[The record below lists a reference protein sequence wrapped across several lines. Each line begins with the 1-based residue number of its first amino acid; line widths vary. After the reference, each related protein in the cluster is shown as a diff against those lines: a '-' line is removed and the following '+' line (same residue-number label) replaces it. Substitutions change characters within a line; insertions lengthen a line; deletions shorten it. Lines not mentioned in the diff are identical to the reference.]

1 MATAV
6 ATNPTEPRVVNR
18 WVQMIAGVFAMMA
31 IANLQYAW
39 TLFTKPL
46 MNNLHATL
54 AAVQVTFA
62 AFIIAE
68 TWLVPFEGYLIDRLG
83 PRRVIAIGG
92 ILVGLGWIGSGYAQS
107 LHSLYFWYVAGGVG
121 AGAVYGGCIGNALK
135 WFPDHRGLTAGFTSG
150 AYGIGTALTVA
161 PIAAMLK
168 SSGYQKTFVTWGFI
182 QGAVVIIAAMFIVAP
197 PKGWLPKGWSAAEAL
212 TKVKVRTSTY
222 DMTHWQMLKTPAFY
236 VIYIMMTLV
245 AFGGLVVTAQIAP
258 IARFYNVDK
267 VIIAWGMS
275 ALVLA
280 IEVDRILNGLTRP
293 FWGWV
298 SDHIGREN
306 TMFIAFLCEA
316 TAVFALL
323 HTISRPIWFIL
334 LSGLCFFAWGEI
346 FSLFPSIT
354 GDLFGKK
361 WATTNY
367 GIVYTSKG
375 LASIFAGPVAALASV
390 KTGSWVQVFY
400 AMVFCDVLAAF
411 LALFWLKPVAKKTF
425 LKAQEMQRLEE
436 ADAARA
442 AAAAARVAKGV
453 LV

>member
-6 ATNPTEPRVVNR
+6 ATTPTEPRVVNR
-18 WVQMIAGVFAMMA
+18 WVQMIAGVIAMMA

-46 MNNLHATL
+46 TQSLHATL
-54 AAVQVTFA
+54 AAVQVAFA

-83 PRRVIAIGG
+83 PRKVIAIGG

-121 AGAVYGGCIGNALK
+121 AGAVYGGTIGNSLK
-135 WFPDHRGLTAGFTSG
+135 WFPDHRGLCAGFTSG

-161 PIAAMLK
+161 PIAKMIKA
-168 SSGYQKTFVTWGFI
+168 SGYQHTFVTWGFI
-182 QGAVVIIAAMFIVAP
+182 QGIVVILAAMVIVAP
-197 PKGWLPKGWSAAEAL
+197 PKGWKPAGWTESDS
-212 TKVKVRTSTY
+212 KVRKSPY

-258 IARFYNVDK
+258 IAKFYGVDK
-267 VIIAWGMS
+267 VIIWGTMS
-275 ALVLA
+275 ALVVA
-280 IEVDRILNGLTRP
+280 IEVDRILNGITRP

-306 TMFIAFLCEA
+306 TMFIAFMCEA
-316 TAVFALL
+316 AAVFALL

-375 LASIFAGPVAALASV
+375 LASIFAGPVAAMASV
-390 KTGSWVQVFY
+390 KTGSWIQVFY
-400 AMVFCDVLAAF
+400 AMVACDFIAAL

-425 LKAQEMQRLEE
+425 EKAQELQRQEE
-436 ADAARA
+436 AQAARA
-442 AAAAARVAKGV
+442 AAAAGRTAKEGV

>member
-6 ATNPTEPRVVNR
+6 ATTPTEPRVVNR
-18 WVQMIAGVFAMMA
+18 WVQMIAGVIAMMA

-46 MNNLHATL
+46 TQSLHATL
-54 AAVQVTFA
+54 AAVQVAFA

-83 PRRVIAIGG
+83 PRKVIAIGG
-92 ILVGLGWIGSGYAQS
+92 VLVGLGWIGSGYAQS

-121 AGAVYGGCIGNALK
+121 AGAVYGGTIGNSLK
-135 WFPDHRGLTAGFTSG
+135 WFPDHRGLCAGFTSG

-161 PIAAMLK
+161 PIAAMIK
-168 SSGYQKTFVTWGFI
+168 SAGYQKTFITWGII
-182 QGAVVIIAAMFIVAP
+182 QGIVVVLAAMVIVAP
-197 PKGWLPKGWSAAEAL
+197 PKGWKPAGWTEASSTVRKSA
-212 TKVKVRTSTY
+212 Y

-236 VIYIMMTLV
+236 VIYLMMTLV

-258 IARFYNVDK
+258 IAKFYGVDK
-267 VIIAWGMS
+267 VIIWGSMS
-275 ALVLA
+275 ALVVA
-280 IEVDRILNGLTRP
+280 IEVDRILNGITRP

-316 TAVFALL
+316 AAVFALL
-323 HTISRPIWFIL
+323 HTISHPVWFIL

-400 AMVFCDVLAAF
+400 VMVMCDFLAAL
-411 LALFWLKPVAKKTF
+411 LALFWLKPVAKRTYE
-425 LKAQEMQRLEE
+425 KAQELQRQEE
-436 ADAARA
+436 AAERA
-442 AAAAARVAKGV
+442 AAARAGAKGV

>member
-18 WVQMIAGVFAMMA
+18 WVQMIAGVVAMMA

-46 MNNLHATL
+46 TQSLNATL
-54 AAVQVTFA
+54 AAVQVAFA

-83 PRRVIAIGG
+83 PRLVIGIGG
-92 ILVGLGWIGSGYAQS
+92 ILVGLGWIGSGMATS
-107 LHSLYFWYVAGGVG
+107 LHQLYFWYALGGIG

-161 PIAAMLK
+161 PIAKMMK
-168 SSGYQKTFVTWGFI
+168 VSGYQHTFITWGII
-182 QGAVVIIAAMFIVAP
+182 QGIVVFLAAMLIVAP
-197 PKGWLPKGWSAAEAL
+197 PKGWVPKGWSAAEAL
-212 TKVKVRTSTY
+212 SKVKVRTSTY

-258 IARFYNVDK
+258 IARHYGVDK

-275 ALVLA
+275 ALVIA
-280 IEVDRILNGLTRP
+280 IEVDRILNGITRP

-306 TMFIAFLCEA
+306 TMFIAFLCEGA
-316 TAVFALL
+316 AVFALL
-323 HTISRPIWFIL
+323 HTISHPVWFIL

-411 LALFWLKPVAKKTF
+411 LALFWLKPTAQKTF
-425 LKAQEMQRLEE
+425 LKGQELQRSEE
-436 ADAARA
+436 ADEARA
-442 AAAAARVAKGV
+442 AARAGKKPAGAPA
-453 LV
+453 

>member
-1 MATAV
+1 MNSTTSA
-6 ATNPTEPRVVNR
+6 NQPEPRVVNR
-18 WVQMIAGVFAMMA
+18 WIQMIAGIIAMMA

-46 MNNLHATL
+46 TQSLHATL
-54 AAVQVTFA
+54 AAVQVAFA

-83 PRRVIAIGG
+83 PRKVIGIGG
-92 ILVGLGWIGSGYAQS
+92 ILVSLGWIGSGYAPS
-107 LHSLYFWYVAGGVG
+107 LHSLYFWYVVGGIG
-121 AGAVYGGCIGNALK
+121 AGAVYGGTVGNALK
-135 WFPDHRGLTAGFTSG
+135 WFPDHRGLCAGLTAG
-150 AYGIGTALTVA
+150 AYGIGTALTVS
-161 PIAAMLK
+161 PIASMIK
-168 SSGYQKTFVTWGFI
+168 SAGYQKTFITWGYI
-182 QGAVVIIAAMFIVAP
+182 QGAIVFLAAMAIVAP
-197 PKGWLPKGWSAAEAL
+197 PKGWTPPGWTQAV
-212 TKVKVRTSTY
+212 TKVRTSAY
-222 DMTHWQMLKTPAFY
+222 DMTYWQMLKTPAFY
-236 VIYIMMTLV
+236 VIYLMMTLV

-258 IARFYNVDK
+258 IARFYGVDK
-267 VIIAWGMS
+267 VMIWGGMS

-280 IEVDRILNGLTRP
+280 IEVDRILNGITRP

-298 SDHIGREN
+298 SDHLGREN

-316 TAVFALL
+316 AAVFALL
-323 HTISRPIWFIL
+323 HTISRPVWFIL

-400 AMVFCDVLAAF
+400 VMVGCDVLAAL
-411 LALFWLKPVAKKTF
+411 LALFWLKPVAKGTIA
-425 LKAQEMQRLEE
+425 KAADMARMEVQRGMAGAS
-436 ADAARA
+436 AD
-442 AAAAARVAKGV
+442 
-453 LV
+453 

>member
-6 ATNPTEPRVVNR
+6 AANPTEPRVVNR

-46 MNNLHATL
+46 TQNLHATL
-54 AAVQVTFA
+54 AAVQVAFA

-92 ILVGLGWIGSGYAQS
+92 VLVALGWIGSGYASS
-107 LHSLYFWYVAGGVG
+107 LHQLYFWYVTGGVG
-121 AGAVYGGCIGNALK
+121 AGAVYGGTIGNSLK
-135 WFPDHRGLTAGFTSG
+135 WFPDHRGLCAGFTSG

-161 PIAAMLK
+161 PIAAMIK
-168 SSGYQKTFVTWGFI
+168 NAGYQKTFITWGFI

-197 PKGWLPKGWSAAEAL
+197 PKGWVPKGWTAAEAL
-212 TKVKVRTSTY
+212 AKVKVRTSTY

-258 IARFYNVDK
+258 IARHYNVDK

-275 ALVLA
+275 ALVIA
-280 IEVDRILNGLTRP
+280 IEVDRILNGITRP

-306 TMFIAFLCEA
+306 TMFIAFMCEA
-316 TAVFALL
+316 MPQSSPCCIPSAGRSGSSCCRACASSPGARSSRSSPPSPVTCSARNGLRPTMALSTRPKVWPPSL
-323 HTISRPIWFIL
+323 PDRWPRWPVSRPGRGFRSSTPWFSVTFWRL
-334 LSGLCFFAWGEI
+334 CWRCSG
-346 FSLFPSIT
+346 
-354 GDLFGKK
+354 
-361 WATTNY
+361 
-367 GIVYTSKG
+367 
-375 LASIFAGPVAALASV
+375 
-390 KTGSWVQVFY
+390 
-400 AMVFCDVLAAF
+400 
-411 LALFWLKPVAKKTF
+411 
-425 LKAQEMQRLEE
+425 
-436 ADAARA
+436 
-442 AAAAARVAKGV
+442 
-453 LV
+453 

>member
-6 ATNPTEPRVVNR
+6 ATTPTEPRVVNR
-18 WVQMIAGVFAMMA
+18 WVQLIAGIFAMMA

-46 MNNLHATL
+46 TQSLHATL
-54 AAVQVTFA
+54 AAVQVAFA

-92 ILVGLGWIGSGYAQS
+92 VLVALGWIGSGYAQS

-121 AGAVYGGCIGNALK
+121 AGAVYGGTIGNSLK
-135 WFPDHRGLTAGFTSG
+135 WFPDHRGLCAGFTSG

-161 PIAAMLK
+161 PIAAMIK
-168 SSGYQKTFVTWGFI
+168 SSGYQKTFITWGFI

-197 PKGWLPKGWSAAEAL
+197 PKGWFPAGWSVKEAAA
-212 TKVKVRTSTY
+212 KVKVRTSTY

-236 VIYIMMTLV
+236 VIYLMMTLV

-258 IARFYNVDK
+258 IARHYGVDK
-267 VIIAWGMS
+267 VMLWWGMS
-275 ALVLA
+275 ALVIA
-280 IEVDRILNGLTRP
+280 IEVDRILNGITRP

-298 SDHIGREN
+298 SDHLGREN
-306 TMFIAFLCEA
+306 TMFIAFMCEA
-316 TAVFALL
+316 AAVFALL

-390 KTGSWVQVFY
+390 KTGSWIQVFY
-400 AMVFCDVLAAF
+400 VMVGCDVLAAL
-411 LALFWLKPVAKKTF
+411 LALFWLKPVAKRTF
-425 LKAQEMQRLEE
+425 LKAQDLQRQEE
-436 ADAARA
+436 EAARA
-442 AAAAARVAKGV
+442 AATGKRAGV